1 MGKYKKFLNIISSLK
16 EIINAFPYKVLENQA
31 AQLHSDNI
39 LIPKKVYQ
47 TWKYNKI
54 PKNFHKSIME
64 FRKKNSDFEFILFTD
79 QEIDQYMYDNWR
91 NHPIYSVY
99 NRFNLGAMKADIWRY
114 CIIYDN
120 GGFYF
125 DLKSGC
131 SDFLSKVVHNDTKLF
146 VTNENNDDENMMQK
160 FKSNSLVYPDKK
172 FAQWVFGSVKKSE
185 FLKNLINSIPLSFNS
200 LTNRNLE
207 KKNNFEKYN
216 TKKFILDCTGP
227 NIFTK
232 VLKDYI
238 LKFKDKN
245 IQQAGID
252 IYGKGIYDL
261 KHSRMRFLQNKHYS
275 KFKIEI

>member
-31 AQLHSDNI
+31 AQFHSDNI

-54 PKNFHKSIME
+54 PKNFHRSIME

-99 NRFNLGAMKADIWRY
+99 NKFNLGALKADIWRY

-131 SDFLSKVVHNDTKLF
+131 SDFLSKVVHSDTTLF
-146 VTNENNDDENMMQK
+146 VTNENNDDENVMQK
-160 FKSNSLVYPDKK
+160 FQSNGLVHPDKK

-185 FLKNLINSIPLSFNS
+185 FLKNLINSIPSSFN
-200 LTNRNLE
+200 LLINRNLK